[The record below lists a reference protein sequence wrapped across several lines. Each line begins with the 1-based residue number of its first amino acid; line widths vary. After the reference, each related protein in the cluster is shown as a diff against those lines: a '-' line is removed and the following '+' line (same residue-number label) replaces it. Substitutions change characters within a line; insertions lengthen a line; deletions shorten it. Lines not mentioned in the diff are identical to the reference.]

1 MVDGFLWNSSVSH
14 DCELIIHY
22 LLIMCDR
29 LCLCVRLFDWF
40 LCVLSVWLR
49 QCLTMCSKRSIC
61 SIDCMHRS
69 AFVCLSVY
77 LLIILHSCVVYLIL
91 ASIQLMNSISSFA
104 CAHITQPK
112 RLQHNPIS
120 TRLQF
125 FIHSLHFLCI
135 ATQQPENVNE
145 KNFSCTCSLF
155 FIHSCKDR
163 CPSFG
168 NANEYENPNETR
180 VLMADTQI
188 FCRTTLEWKFF
199 KLQLLRSKT
208 KFATV

>member
-1 MVDGFLWNSSVSH
+1 
-14 DCELIIHY
+14 
-22 LLIMCDR
+22 
-29 LCLCVRLFDWF
+29 
-40 LCVLSVWLR
+40 
-49 QCLTMCSKRSIC
+49 
-61 SIDCMHRS
+61 
-69 AFVCLSVY
+69 
-77 LLIILHSCVVYLIL
+77 
-91 ASIQLMNSISSFA
+91 MNSISSFA
-104 CAHITQPK
+104 CAHITQPN

-180 VLMADTQI
+180 VLMANTQI
-188 FCRTTLEWKFF
+188 FLPNHFGNFLSSNYCDRKQNLLQYKSSGNGSRSG
-199 KLQLLRSKT
+199 KLITSKLLLLLLPLNIVADEVVRNK
-208 KFATV
+208 KKLFVLI